1 MTIAVGDTLPDADL
15 MVFGE
20 DGPAT
25 VALSGLTKGRKV
37 VLFGLPG
44 AFTRTCDAAHV
55 PSFIRTKDAFAAKG
69 IDDIICISV
78 NDTFV
83 MNEWKQEQGADK
95 ITFIPDGNGQFTDGM
110 GMLVDKDDLGFG
122 KRSWRYSMI
131 VNDGIIE
138 KMFIEPDQPGD
149 PYEVSD
155 ADTMLDYLNPNAVKP
170 MDVFMFTKAGCP
182 FCAKVKGI
190 LEDEGIAYEE
200 VQLNQVQTIRSVR
213 AVTATDTVPQ
223 VFVNGEY
230 IGGSEA
236 VEEYFSQAKAA

>member
-1 MTIAVGDTLPDADL
+1 MENKEGQAVPQVTFPVRQNHEWISVTTDDL
-15 MVFGE
+15 FKGKKVAVF
-20 DGPAT
+20 
-25 VALSGLTKGRKV
+25 S
-37 VLFGLPG
+37 LPG
-44 AFTRTCDAAHV
+44 AFTPTCSSSHV
-55 PSFIRTKDAFAAKG
+55 PRFNELADVFGDNG

-170 MDVFMFTKAGCP
+170 MDVFMFTKAGCRLLD
-182 FCAKVKGI
+182 GR
-190 LEDEGIAYEE
+190 
-200 VQLNQVQTIRSVR
+200 QTEFYLI
-213 AVTATDTVPQ
+213 
-223 VFVNGEY
+223 
-230 IGGSEA
+230 
-236 VEEYFSQAKAA
+236 